1 MVVWLPVFH
10 IHPIENAKPLFYTKT
25 FSDFQKYHFFIYFQK
40 EKSEFFWED
49 VLPDFEF
56 LDENIY
62 KTRMHS
68 SRMRIVRSSSRP
80 FSRGGCLVPGDVWSM
95 GVPGPG
101 GCYPSMH

>member
-68 SRMRIVRSSSRP
+68 VGCVSSAAVAIPSP
-80 FSRGGCLVPGDVWSM
+80 GGCLVPEGVWSM